1 MATYKAKV
9 NNWQETSQSEQEHT
23 ITKKVKAA
31 WIQNGEQVTTK
42 VNEVYIY
49 HITNQQ
55 DATCYRCSGVAEH
68 EGCSPQELILRV
80 LEWVARRECY
90 CSDDFLLRVVV
101 WEGLV
106 TRSDKD
112 VGWNVKQSPSH
123 MELPVCSHISLQGM
137 SVGKKWSWHKKL
149 LWMNSASSLVQSTNF
164 LSPLFCNVN
173 KSMTVLQPQHKTPII
188 YV

>member
-1 MATYKAKV
+1 
-9 NNWQETSQSEQEHT
+9 
-23 ITKKVKAA
+23 
-31 WIQNGEQVTTK
+31 
-42 VNEVYIY
+42 
-49 HITNQQ
+49 
-55 DATCYRCSGVAEH
+55 VAEH

-137 SVGKKWSWHKKL
+137 SVGKK
-149 LWMNSASSLVQSTNF
+149 
-164 LSPLFCNVN
+164 
-173 KSMTVLQPQHKTPII
+173 
-188 YV
+188 